1 MASLISANERT
12 VLTGIFDDIFD
23 TFQRSITI
31 FKEPK
36 KVIQQINLDG
46 VFGYGEYSLPANYE
60 YIPVTGSF
68 PAVIRYASDAEYHSV
83 DEFTSNI
90 PFGHASVKVKQNAR
104 DYIKMG
110 KTEKITFD
118 EKTFEL
124 ASSDKVQRFLDSEY
138 YIFLVKST
146 D

>member
-1 MASLISANERT
+1 MASLISPNERT

-23 TFQRSITI
+23 TFQRSII
-31 FKEPK
+31 IYKEPK

-46 VFGYGEYSLPANYE
+46 VFGYGEYSMPANYE

-68 PAVIRYASDAEYHSV
+68 PAVIRYASDAEYREV
-83 DEFTSNI
+83 DEFTTNI
-90 PFGHASVKVKQNAR
+90 PFGHATVKVKENAR
-104 DYIKMG
+104 DYMKMG

-138 YIFLVKST
+138 YIFLVRST

>member
-1 MASLISANERT
+1 MASLISSSERT

-23 TFQRSITI
+23 TFQREITVY
-31 FKEPK
+31 KEPK
-36 KVIQQINLDG
+36 KVIQEINLEG
-46 VFGYGEYSLPANYE
+46 VFGYGEYSMPANYE
-60 YIPVTGSF
+60 YIPVTGAF
-68 PAVIRYASDAEYHSV
+68 PAVIRYATDAEYKEV
-83 DEFTSNI
+83 DEITSNI
-90 PFGHASVKVKQNAR
+90 PFGHATVKVKENAR
-104 DYIKMG
+104 DFIKNG

-118 EKTFEL
+118 DKTFEL

>member
-1 MASLISANERT
+1 MGSLISSNERT
-12 VLTGIFDDIFD
+12 ILTGIFDDIFD
-23 TFQRSITI
+23 TFQRSVII
-31 FKEPK
+31 YKEPK

-46 VFGYGEYSLPANYE
+46 VFGYGEYSMPANYE

-68 PAVIRYASDAEYHSV
+68 PAVIRYANDAEYKEV

-90 PFGHASVKVKQNAR
+90 PFGHATVKVKENAR
-104 DYIKMG
+104 DFIKNG

-118 EKTFEL
+118 DKTFEL

-138 YIFLVKST
+138 YIFMVRST